1 MKFSL
6 HAGLVLRL
14 GQRTLEIVRQLDDD
28 KDSDNVKYQLE
39 DCVTRYPTIIDRLTL
54 LKRIWAKTYK
64 IVLPAGSEAASSKLP
79 PDGVRIDIG
88 SLKKE
93 VRAGIEYRKSYLDA
107 LQKGH
112 VTRGQ
117 RGRIAT
123 IIGKVAKRIGDPRP
137 PSAST
142 VMTWARDY
150 ENTGHNPFALR
161 NGNTCRARQRQIVP
175 AMDRLV
181 SKMIRTVYLTRDRHS
196 LTHTLDCIR
205 REAKKLVD
213 AKQLEAAKANVSLAT
228 LSRRVQEIDIFRR
241 ISAREGV
248 ARARYLCRTVM
259 DGGGASYP
267 LQRVEIDHTPLNWV
281 VVCDVTGLPLG
292 RPLLTVAIDAFSGY
306 LLGMYLSFY
315 GPGLSSVSGV
325 IRHSLMPKGDF
336 VRGIKLDHRWLG
348 DGVADEFMLDNGM
361 EFHAASFKLMSWELA
376 SDITYC
382 RVRTPWLKP
391 HVERFFAT
399 LNFLTLARGRIRKQV
414 ANVMNLDPRKDAAI
428 RFTDL
433 VMGLVMF
440 AVDVH
445 PFEVN
450 ERKLARPFDLMQEGL
465 IDCPPATYPGDM
477 DALRL
482 TSALSKVLTVGP
494 GGVELVGLPYGRE
507 ELFAMRKQLGAK
519 FKTLIKWD
527 PDDLRS
533 IWVQHPVDLSW
544 VESPCRWPDY
554 ATGLSWNQHL
564 VIRKF
569 ARAELKLSGAYEHLQ
584 AARLRLHDH
593 WIEATSHKTT
603 ADGLLAARFS
613 GATSARVFTPPT
625 EIIVPTTPKILLS
638 DAEVALEK
646 PRVVPSFDAFEMG

>member
-6 HAGLVLRL
+6 HAGLVLRH
-14 GQRTLEIVRQLDDD
+14 GQRTLEIVRQLGDDD
-28 KDSDNVKYQLE
+28 YQIE
-39 DCVTRYPTIIDRLTL
+39 DCLTRRPSTIDRLTL
-54 LKRIWAKTYK
+54 LKRIWSKTYE
-64 IVLPAGSEAASSKLP
+64 IVLPAGSEAAATKMP
-79 PDGVRIDIG
+79 PEGVRIDIG

-93 VRAGIEYRKSYLDA
+93 VRVGIDRRKQYVDA

-117 RGRIAT
+117 RARVAVIIA
-123 IIGKVAKRIGDPRP
+123 KVGKRINDPKP

-150 ENTGHNPFALR
+150 QTTGHNPFALR
-161 NGNTCRARQRQIVP
+161 NGNACRIRKRQIAPV
-175 AMDRLV
+175 MDGLV
-181 SKMIRTVYLTRDRHS
+181 SKMIRTVYLTGDRHS
-196 LTHTLDCIR
+196 LTHTLDCIK
-205 REAKKLVD
+205 REAKRLVAD
-213 AKQLEAAKANVSLAT
+213 KKLEAASAKISLAT
-228 LSRRVQEIDIFRR
+228 LSRRVQEIDYYRR

-281 VVCDVTGLPLG
+281 VVCDRTGLPLG

-306 LLGMYLSFY
+306 VLGLYLSFY

-325 IRHSLMPKGDF
+325 IRNSVMPKGDF

-348 DGVADEFMLDNGM
+348 DGVADEFLLDNGM
-361 EFHAASFKLMSWELA
+361 EFHARAFQLMGWELG

-391 HVERFFAT
+391 HVERFFGT

-433 VMGLVMF
+433 VTGLIMF

-445 PFEVN
+445 PFEIN

-465 IDCPPATYPGDM
+465 LDCPPAAYPGDL

-482 TSALSKVLTVGP
+482 ASALSKTLTVGP
-494 GGVELVGLPYGRE
+494 GGVELHGLPFGGY
-507 ELFAMRKQLGAK
+507 ELLAMHKQCGSN
-519 FKTLIKWD
+519 FKTLVKWD

-533 IWVQHPVDLSW
+533 LWIQHPIDLSW
-544 VESPCRWPDY
+544 VESPCRWAQY

-569 ARAELKLSGAYEHLQ
+569 ARAELKLSGAYEHLE

-593 WIEATSHKTT
+593 WVEATSHKTT

-613 GATSARVFTPPT
+613 GATSARVMAPPAKPVVPATPT
-625 EIIVPTTPKILLS
+625 ILLS

-646 PRVVPSFDAFEMG
+646 PRAVPSFDAFEMA